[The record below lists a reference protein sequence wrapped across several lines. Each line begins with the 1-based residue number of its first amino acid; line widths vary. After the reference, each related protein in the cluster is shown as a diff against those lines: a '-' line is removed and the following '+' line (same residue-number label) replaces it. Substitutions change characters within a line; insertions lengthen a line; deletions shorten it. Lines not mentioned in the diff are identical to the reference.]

1 MVHNE
6 RPHKKFSC
14 CGIVWPCTTTNYG
27 NIRRSRSWFCIWI
40 INGRKD
46 YEQVHR
52 QGTSFSGN
60 NYDSMKLYFSK
71 IVQVPSRVIRRNLV
85 FRNRFE
91 QNKAN
96 ICLDI
101 YIELHQNGE
110 WNGYALVLFLLS
122 AMSCPIHFN
131 FPAQPPWL
139 KGVL

>member
-1 MVHNE
+1 
-6 RPHKKFSC
+6 
-14 CGIVWPCTTTNYG
+14 
-27 NIRRSRSWFCIWI
+27 
-40 INGRKD
+40 
-46 YEQVHR
+46 
-52 QGTSFSGN
+52 
-60 NYDSMKLYFSK
+60 MKLYFSK
-71 IVQVPSRVIRRNLV
+71 IVQVPSPVIQRNLV

-101 YIELHQNGE
+101 YIELQQNGE

-139 KGVL
+139 EGVL